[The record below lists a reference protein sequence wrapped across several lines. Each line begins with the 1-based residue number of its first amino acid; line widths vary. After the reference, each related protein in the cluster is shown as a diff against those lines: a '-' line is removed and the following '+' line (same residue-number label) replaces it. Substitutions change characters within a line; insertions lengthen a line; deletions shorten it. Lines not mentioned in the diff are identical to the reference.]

1 MVYLFLFAHLVAD
14 FALQP
19 YWLVV
24 RKRRWD
30 GLLIHGGLVLACM
43 LMLALIEPT
52 VLVLWPTMLVI
63 TIIHVATDWWKV
75 HRADRLLRPAILPFL
90 LDQAIHGAT
99 LVTLLWIALGWQ
111 AWVIDVPSA
120 SWAIYGCALVTAAL
134 AVPIGVMVWLDP
146 SFAHLALAPAARR
159 RSAVLGALGT
169 LLALLAGPLALPLGL
184 GGLVVAAQRTD
195 SAHPLDTMRGK
206 VAVLLLG
213 ALVGALVRAA

>member
-1 MVYLFLFAHLVAD
+1 MLYLFLFAHLVAD

-43 LMLALIEPT
+43 LTLGLAEPT
-52 VLVLWPTMLVI
+52 VLALWPTMLMI
-63 TIIHVATDWWKV
+63 TIIHVAADWWKV

-90 LDQAIHGAT
+90 LDQAIDAAT
-99 LVTLLWIALGWQ
+99 LVIVLWIALGWQ
-111 AWVIDVPSA
+111 AWVIDIPA
-120 SWAIYGCALVTAAL
+120 ATWAIYGCGLVTASL
-134 AVPIGVMVWLDP
+134 AVPIGVMIWLDP
-146 SFAHLALAPAARR
+146 SFAHLALAPAARL
-159 RSAVLGALGT
+159 RSGVLGTLGA

-184 GGLVVAAQRTD
+184 GGLVVALQRTD
-195 SAHPLDTMRGK
+195 SAHLLDTVRGK

-213 ALVGALVRAA
+213 AFIGALVRAA